1 MIVSPEG
8 AALLCFNRPAQRAG
22 AKAWLVGGGIASM
35 SAAAFMIRDGDMLG
49 SDITI
54 LEESDVIGG
63 SLDGS
68 GTPEAGY
75 VVRGGRMIESKYLC
89 TFDLFS
95 SIPTLAGTGTV
106 TQEIVDWNKAMPTSS
121 KSRLFVD
128 GHRRTAPAFGL
139 TEGQIVTI
147 ERLALEP
154 EALLDRSTIEDN
166 FDPAF
171 FQTDFWFMW
180 CTTFAFQP
188 WHSAVE
194 FKRYLV
200 RFAHMVGGFSRLTG
214 IMRTV
219 YNQYDSMVLPLRK
232 WLVERGVR
240 FETGVRVVDL
250 EFVHKGGGDTVTT
263 IITEKAGSRDRIEV
277 GDGDYVLV
285 TLGSMTEASSL
296 GGMDE
301 VPILQGKADCGAWQ
315 LWQNIAVDRADFGR
329 PEVFADHI
337 DRSKWVSFTTTLTDP
352 SFLDLVR
359 DATGNVPGEGGLIT
373 FPQSSWLASIVIPHQ
388 PHFIGQPDDV
398 TVFWGYGLSVDA
410 LGDFVRKPMSDCT
423 GREIMTE
430 IMGHLRIGGEA
441 EAILAASN
449 CIPCMMPFIT
459 SQFLP
464 RRHGDRPPVV
474 PTQSANFG
482 FIGQFCELPD
492 DVVFTV
498 EYSIRSAQ
506 AAVAELLGLKR
517 TPPPVYKGAFD
528 PRVLFKAYVALHD
541 LAKGPPERVLNEA

>member
-1 MIVSPEG
+1 MIVSQEG
-8 AALLCFNRPAQRAG
+8 AELLLFKRPAPQAG

-35 SAAAFMIRDGDMLG
+35 AAAAFLIRDGDMLG

-68 GTPEAGY
+68 GTPETGY
-75 VVRGGRMIESKYLC
+75 VLRGGRMLESKYLC

-95 SIPTLAGTGTV
+95 SIPTLDGKGTV
-106 TQEIVDWNKAMPTSS
+106 TQEILDWNKTMQTSS

-128 GHRRTAPAFGL
+128 GERLTAPAFGL
-139 TEGQIVTI
+139 TEGHILTI
-147 ERLALEP
+147 ERLAIEP
-154 EALLDRSTIEDN
+154 EVMLGGSTIEDQ

-171 FQTDFWFMW
+171 FKTNFWYMW

-200 RFAHMVGGFSRLTG
+200 RFAHMVGGFNRLTG

-219 YNQYDSMVLPLRK
+219 YNQYDSMVLPIRK
-232 WLVERGVR
+232 WLEDRGVR
-240 FETGVRVVDL
+240 FETGTRVVNL
-250 EFVHKGGGDTVTT
+250 EFVHRGGGDAVST
-263 IITEKAGSRDRIEV
+263 IIVERAGVRDAIKVR
-277 GDGDYVLV
+277 DKDYVLV

-296 GGMDE
+296 GGMDI
-301 VPILQGKADCGAWQ
+301 VPASKGKADGGAWL
-315 LWQNIAVDRADFGR
+315 LWQMIAAGRGDFGR
-329 PEVFADHI
+329 PSVFANHI
-337 DRSKWVSFTTTLTDP
+337 DRSKWVSFTTTLTEP
-352 SFLDLVR
+352 TFLDLVR
-359 DATGNVPGEGGLIT
+359 NATGNVPGEGGLVT

-388 PHFIGQPDDV
+388 PHFIDQPDDV

-410 LGDFVRKPMSDCT
+410 TGDFVKKPMSACT

-430 IMGHLRIGGEA
+430 IMGHLGIVDEA
-441 EAILAASN
+441 NTILAASN
-449 CIPCMMPFIT
+449 CIPCMMPFVT

-464 RRHGDRPPVV
+464 RKHGDRPKVV
-474 PTQSANFG
+474 PVQSVNYG
-482 FIGQFCELPD
+482 FIGQFVEMPD

-506 AAVAELLGLKR
+506 AAVAELLGLDR
-517 TPPPVYKGAFD
+517 MPPPVYKGTFD
-528 PRVLFKAYVALHD
+528 PRVLFKAFIALHD
-541 LAKGPPERVLNEA
+541 LGDRPPGRVLDAV